1 MTDGVTLS
9 TPIKLP
15 VRACALFGDVHVG
28 ILGEM
33 KEAELQANELVH
45 APVKLSASFS
55 HFFHFVAGHDEDGFR
70 VQQGGGG
77 EQVPQGDGPGRRRQG
92 LLRRVHG
99 QVEDHVR
106 RT

>member
-1 MTDGVTLS
+1 MSGARSRIRPASVAIQTDFSLQTLFRSESDRIALLMTDGVTLS

-45 APVKLSASFS
+45 APIKLSAPLSLFP
-55 HFFHFVAGHDEDGFR
+55 FCCR
-70 VQQGGGG
+70 
-77 EQVPQGDGPGRRRQG
+77 P
-92 LLRRVHG
+92 
-99 QVEDHVR
+99 
-106 RT
+106 